1 MGVGGAAGEGK
12 HSAYPA
18 SYQPCGGMCG
28 LYPGDEGRPPREVGG
43 GEGDI
48 IGLVFLKD
56 HPPTPQFKGTR
67 SAVGKYQRLAR
78 RGSD

>member
-1 MGVGGAAGEGK
+1 MGPLERVSTQLTQHLISRVEECVGFIRGTR
-12 HSAYPA
+12 
-18 SYQPCGGMCG
+18 GGHH
-28 LYPGDEGRPPREVGG
+28 GRWEVGG